1 MPQTIRLKSNQYEL
15 VNNATKHG
23 IEIIGIVDHKICHED
38 ELEYHQFEKHTLV
51 TTSAWRNASNS
62 PVGGVGILVNKSVE
76 SALGSVRKW
85 NERILVAE
93 FNGNPN
99 TTIIVHY
106 APCEGSPDAEEHFN
120 NLNEV
125 TASIPKHNVL
135 LVVGDFNGHIGKT
148 HEQYTYHNITNKNG
162 QHVIDFA
169 EEADMFI
176 TNTNFRKK
184 CGKLWTYISDMSG
197 TKTQVDY
204 ILIRRKWKNSVKDC
218 EAYNTFSSIGS
229 DHRILT
235 ATIKLSLRIAKKQP
249 RSNVFD
255 WSALRDKDLQQAY
268 TIAVR
273 NRYEKLCE
281 EGQSATETCQH
292 FIQSNEEASLKLLP
306 KRKPRNKSKQSSRD
320 PRILKARERVEEAF
334 DAFTQTPTTE
344 NHDALQK
351 EKQELQAE
359 YTAAEEQEIEEKI
372 KNIEATTA

>member
-1 MPQTIRLKSNQYEL
+1 MQVQQNSTRVKAPDNDCPVVAASSDSTEHNDDASLNPSNGRDASEGRSEKTSLLKCKKSIKIATMNVRTIRLKSNQYEL

-76 SALGSVRKW
+76 SALGSVQKW

-148 HEQYTYHNITNKNG
+148 HEQYTYHNTTNKNG

-184 CGKLWTYISDMSG
+184 CGKLWTTS
-197 TKTQVDY
+197 
-204 ILIRRKWKNSVKDC
+204 
-218 EAYNTFSSIGS
+218 
-229 DHRILT
+229 
-235 ATIKLSLRIAKKQP
+235 
-249 RSNVFD
+249 
-255 WSALRDKDLQQAY
+255 
-268 TIAVR
+268 
-273 NRYEKLCE
+273 
-281 EGQSATETCQH
+281 
-292 FIQSNEEASLKLLP
+292 
-306 KRKPRNKSKQSSRD
+306 
-320 PRILKARERVEEAF
+320 
-334 DAFTQTPTTE
+334 
-344 NHDALQK
+344 
-351 EKQELQAE
+351 
-359 YTAAEEQEIEEKI
+359 
-372 KNIEATTA
+372 